1 MVCPENFFVS
11 THIITLRE
19 VTGLD
24 DEIAIRPVDT
34 WDKDEIVQ
42 LYRVGGWWKDE
53 YDPDSL
59 PGLIRGSFAFAVAID
74 RKTGHAIG
82 MGRVI
87 SDGVF
92 DGYIQDLV
100 VLPAYPEEG
109 DRCRDYCGSGRS
121 MYRFGNLLDRAHRGT
136 RHRVILPAPG
146 VLSDERVYSPAA
158 EEGSMM
164 LTQDNFRPVTLA
176 DREFFEKHYAHYP
189 QVHSDNTFT
198 NMVCW
203 NHYASYSFAYVEKNV
218 VIASTIGSV
227 TRFRAPIGPRNRH
240 FSGP

>member
-1 MVCPENFFVS
+1 MS

-24 DEIAIRPVDT
+24 DEIIIRLVDT

-42 LYRVGGWWKDE
+42 LYRAGGWWKEE

-100 VLPAYPEEG
+100 VLPAYRKRG
-109 DRCRDYCGSGRS
+109 IGAGIIAALVARCTGSGIS
-121 MYRFGNLLDRAHRGT
+121 WIGLIAEPGTESFYQPLGFSPMKGYIPLLLKRD
-136 RHRVILPAPG
+136 P
-146 VLSDERVYSPAA
+146 
-158 EEGSMM
+158 
-164 LTQDNFRPVTLA
+164 
-176 DREFFEKHYAHYP
+176 
-189 QVHSDNTFT
+189 
-198 NMVCW
+198 
-203 NHYASYSFAYVEKNV
+203 
-218 VIASTIGSV
+218 
-227 TRFRAPIGPRNRH
+227 
-240 FSGP
+240 